1 MARRRP
7 DRLGR
12 QWQHCHGAPRGCGRD
27 PHPKARG
34 RRRRNSQAPHE
45 VTDARTWRRTRPRTR
60 LPTGRPVWAACTRPS
75 PGLSLNKRVC
85 TATRT
90 HAHTRTQ
97 AHTYMHSHI
106 HTHTHVHTYMHH
118 THLCAHMH
126 RCTHSHTYSRAH
138 TRTHMNSHTRTHS
151 RAHAQMHVL
160 THTHTRTL
168 ACTRTH
174 PHTCRDARTHTR
186 TLLPSSRWLHVA
198 STSPEAESSTCA
210 VAGQAPHPLCS
221 VSLAQNLGQHP
232 TSEEPAGE
240 ARGGPRGQRRVRGRV
255 HCGRAGGCTSPQRG
269 SGAGELCSLSA
280 RPCDTQQSRPGA
292 WGQGRPPR
300 SPRAVGSR
308 GRVPWPPGQ
317 ACFSMGLSIFLA

>member
-1 MARRRP
+1 MPLARP
-7 DRLGR
+7 F
-12 QWQHCHGAPRGCGRD
+12 
-27 PHPKARG
+27 
-34 RRRRNSQAPHE
+34 SEQACVH
-45 VTDARTWRRTRPRTR
+45 
-60 LPTGRPVWAACTRPS
+60 S
-75 PGLSLNKRVC
+75 
-85 TATRT
+85 
-90 HAHTRTQ
+90 HAHTRT
-97 AHTYMHSHI
+97 HTHSGTHI
-106 HTHTHVHTYMHH
+106 HALTHTH
-118 THLCAHMH
+118 AH
-126 RCTHSHTYSRAH
+126 SRAH
-138 TRTHMNSHTRTHS
+138 IHASHTLM
-151 RAHAQMHVL
+151 RAHAQMHTHVL
-160 THTHTRTL
+160 TRTHTYTHELTYTHAHTHALTRTCTGARTHAHTYTCTL

-186 TLLPSSRWLHVA
+186 TLVPSSRWLHVA
-198 STSPEAESSTCA
+198 SMSPEAESSTCA

-232 TSEEPAGE
+232 TSEDPAGE

-300 SPRAVGSR
+300 SPRAAGSR